1 MNFNSNDGSSV
12 GSSDSVEV
20 MLVLVEASD
29 VGTGNL
35 VCALIVGGIV
45 SQLWLNT
52 GKALASV
59 TPKNGAES
67 TGSSYNS
74 FVTSY

>member
-45 SQLWLNT
+45 S
-52 GKALASV
+52 
-59 TPKNGAES
+59 
-67 TGSSYNS
+67 Y
-74 FVTSY
+74 

>member
-20 MLVLVEASD
+20 MLVLVEVSD

-35 VCALIVGGIV
+35 VRALIVGGIV
-45 SQLWLNT
+45 S
-52 GKALASV
+52 
-59 TPKNGAES
+59 
-67 TGSSYNS
+67 
-74 FVTSY
+74 

>member
-20 MLVLVEASD
+20 MLELVLVEVSD

-45 SQLWLNT
+45 S
-52 GKALASV
+52 
-59 TPKNGAES
+59 
-67 TGSSYNS
+67 
-74 FVTSY
+74 

>member
-29 VGTGNL
+29 VGTS
-35 VCALIVGGIV
+35 CALIVGGIV
-45 SQLWLNT
+45 S
-52 GKALASV
+52 
-59 TPKNGAES
+59 
-67 TGSSYNS
+67 Y
-74 FVTSY
+74 